1 MPVQT
6 RSQTM
11 ISNVKC
17 DSTQAQALLK
27 EMDNIKTITCVN
39 TDLYYSKLSLMNKV
53 IDGTTIYCENLRF
66 VKNKTK
72 LLTSIMNKIAYI
84 CRHIESPKYAPVTQ
98 QHKDIILATQI
109 LNANIQRKHY
119 KHMNDKTRRNK

>member
-84 CRHIESPKYAPVTQ
+84 CRHIESPKYAPVTNLFFYFLRVPFYIYVSSFTYNFI
-98 QHKDIILATQI
+98 KKMKL
-109 LNANIQRKHY
+109 
-119 KHMNDKTRRNK
+119 

>member
-17 DSTQAQALLK
+17 YSTQALLT

-39 TDLYYSKLSLMNKV
+39 ADIYYSKISLMNQV
-53 IDGTTIYCENLRF
+53 IVGSTIYCENLRF
-66 VKNKTK
+66 GKNKTK
-72 LLTSIMNKIAYI
+72 FLTSIMNKIADI
-84 CRHIESPKYAPVTQ
+84 HTHVESPIYAPVTQ

-109 LNANIQRKHY
+109 LNANIKRKHY
-119 KHMNDKTRRNK
+119 KHMIKHSTN